1 MKLRIEIDCDNAA
14 FEPSP
19 NADLARILRRLA
31 TDIERGDMD
40 VCRADGSWSRPLMDW
55 NGNKVGVARFADAP
69 APAPASSGPSS
80 DTSIS
85 QRAKR
90 LRRY

>member
-1 MKLRIEIDCDNAA
+1 
-14 FEPSP
+14 
-19 NADLARILRRLA
+19 
-31 TDIERGDMD
+31 MD